1 MDAPL
6 GEWWENPTA
15 QLEEK
20 GKAIQSRNAYFSKP
34 ENKPQQE
41 AIRRRFK
48 GFSLKLS
55 D

>member
-20 GKAIQSRNAYFSKP
+20 GKAIQSRNAYFQSRKINHNRKQL
-34 ENKPQQE
+34 E
-41 AIRRRFK
+41 
-48 GFSLKLS
+48 GVLKDFL
-55 D
+55 